1 MRFSEGGHHMRGRV
15 DALLVIAEAEVRA
28 AIAARVVQVFGGL
41 FAVLAIAIAVA
52 GLGASG
58 QLLVQGFTR
67 TGVSLLMLSLYLL
80 PLLGLVTGAGAFG
93 TEHGGTELLLAQPI
107 SRSTVFLGRSL
118 GLAVVIASVGMTGL
132 GAAGAVVAA
141 SAGTAGIAGYA
152 AVMAGSIA
160 VGIAALALGILI
172 GVVARRRSAAV
183 GIALA
188 VWFCLAVLY
197 DFVAIAIL
205 QFVGNGEPGPLLVG
219 LLAANPIDGIRAL
232 LLTVLGADVLL
243 GPTGASVE
251 RLFGPGGGAAVIL
264 ASLLLALVGPL
275 LAARALFGRRDF

>member
-1 MRFSEGGHHMRGRV
+1 MRATVET
-15 DALLVIAEAEVRA
+15 LLLIAEAEVRA
-28 AIAARVVQVFGGL
+28 ALAARVVQVFGAL
-41 FAVLAIAIAVA
+41 FALLAIAVAVA

-67 TGVSLLMLSLYLL
+67 TSVSLLMLSLYLL

-93 TEHGGTELLLAQPI
+93 TEHGGTELLIAQPL

-118 GLAVVIASVGMTGL
+118 GLAVVIGAVGLAGL
-132 GAAGAVVAA
+132 GIAGAVVAA
-141 SAGTAGIAGYA
+141 SAGTSGIAGYA
-152 AVMAGSIA
+152 AVVVGSIA
-160 VGIAALALGILI
+160 VGIAALALGIFI

-183 GIALA
+183 GVALA

-197 DFVAIAIL
+197 DFAAIAVL

-219 LLAANPIDGIRAL
+219 LLAANPIDGVRAL

-243 GPTGASVE
+243 GPTGASVQ
-251 RLFGPGGGAAVIL
+251 RLFGPGGGAVAIL
-264 ASLLLALVGPL
+264 ASLVLALVAPL
-275 LAARALFGRRDF
+275 IAARALFGRRDF

>member
-1 MRFSEGGHHMRGRV
+1 MHARV
-15 DALLVIAEAEVRA
+15 ETLLLIAEAEVRA
-28 AIAARVVQVFGGL
+28 AVAARVVQVFGGL
-41 FAVLAIAIAVA
+41 FALLAIAIAVA

-93 TEHGGTELLLAQPI
+93 TEHGGTELLIAQPL

-118 GLAVVIASVGMTGL
+118 GLAVVIGSVGLAGL
-132 GAAGAVVAA
+132 GLAGAVVAA
-141 SAGTAGIAGYA
+141 SAGMAGIVGYA
-152 AVMAGSIA
+152 AVVAGTIA
-160 VGIAALALGILI
+160 VGIAALALGIFI

-183 GIALA
+183 GVALA

-197 DFVAIAIL
+197 DFAAIAVL
-205 QFVGNGEPGPLLVG
+205 QFVGNGEPGLLLVG

-243 GPTGASVE
+243 GPTGASVQ
-251 RLFGPGGGAAVIL
+251 RLFGPGGGAVAIL
-264 ASLLLALVGPL
+264 ASLVLALVAPL
-275 LAARALFGRRDF
+275 IAARALFGRRDF

>member
-1 MRFSEGGHHMRGRV
+1 MRARV
-15 DALLVIAEAEVRA
+15 ETLLLIAEAEVRA
-28 AIAARVVQVFGGL
+28 AVAARVVQVFGGL
-41 FAVLAIAIAVA
+41 FALLAIAIAVA

-93 TEHGGTELLLAQPI
+93 TEHGGTELLIAQPL
-107 SRSTVFLGRSL
+107 SRSTIFLGRSL
-118 GLAVVIASVGMTGL
+118 GLAVVIGSVGLAGFGL
-132 GAAGAVVAA
+132 AGAVVAA
-141 SAGTAGIAGYA
+141 SAGTAGIVGYA
-152 AVMAGSIA
+152 AVVAGTIA
-160 VGIAALALGILI
+160 VGIAALALGIFI

-183 GIALA
+183 GVALA

-197 DFVAIAIL
+197 DFAAIAVL
-205 QFVGNGEPGPLLVG
+205 QFVGNGEPGLLLVG

-243 GPTGASVE
+243 GPTGASVQ
-251 RLFGPGGGAAVIL
+251 RLFGPGGGAVAIL
-264 ASLLLALVGPL
+264 ASLVLALVAPL
-275 LAARALFGRRDF
+275 IAARALFGRRDF

>member
-1 MRFSEGGHHMRGRV
+1 MRARAET
-15 DALLVIAEAEVRA
+15 LLLIAEAEIRA
-28 AIAARVVQVFGGL
+28 AVAARVVQVFGGL
-41 FAVLAIAIAVA
+41 FALLAIAIAVA

-93 TEHGGTELLLAQPI
+93 TEHGGTELLIAQPL

-118 GLAVVIASVGMTGL
+118 GLAVVIGSVGLAGL
-132 GAAGAVVAA
+132 GLAGAVVAA

-152 AVMAGSIA
+152 AVVAGTIA
-160 VGIAALALGILI
+160 VGIAALALGIFI

-183 GIALA
+183 GVALA

-197 DFVAIAIL
+197 DFAAIAVL
-205 QFVGNGEPGPLLVG
+205 QFVGNGEPGLLLVG

-243 GPTGASVE
+243 GPTGASVQ
-251 RLFGPGGGAAVIL
+251 RLFGPRGGAVAIL
-264 ASLLLALVGPL
+264 ASLVLALVAPL
-275 LAARALFGRRDF
+275 IAARALFGRRDF